1 LIRENTARSA
11 AQKCF
16 TKLNEP
22 RISMLA
28 RLVLRGAG
36 CFAPPRRRY
45 HRRMAL
51 QLFGIPVSRGMA
63 IGRAV
68 ILASARLDVAHY
80 FVDPG
85 TEEAEIERLRAARRA
100 VRAELDTLKADL
112 PPDAP
117 AEMAAF
123 IDVHKMLLDD
133 RQMALDTITW
143 IRQRRYNAEWALTAQ
158 LDVISRNFE
167 EMDDTYL
174 RERIADVEQV
184 VERVLRAL
192 RGSAGLAR
200 SASGNG
206 DLVLIAHDIA
216 PADMLQFKT
225 GVFRGFVTDVGGK
238 TSHTAIVARSLDI
251 PAVVGA
257 RSAGSLIRQDD
268 LVIIDGDSGLLIVDP
283 SPVILEDY
291 RLRQQESQLA
301 RERLKRLKFTP
312 ARTLNAEPVELLANI
327 EQPEDCAPALEAGAM
342 GVGLFR
348 TEFLFMNRG
357 DNLPGEDE
365 QYAAYSRVMQAMQGK
380 PVTIRTIDIGS
391 DKPLD
396 AEDYRDGEFTHLNPA
411 LGLRA
416 IRYSLSDPA
425 MFRMQLRALLRA
437 AALGPLKVLIPM
449 VAHASEIRQTLA
461 ELNKARAELDAK
473 GVSYG
478 PVELGAMIEVPG
490 AALALP
496 LFLRH
501 FDFLSVGTNDLVQY
515 TLAIDRADESV
526 SNLYDPL
533 HPAVLNL
540 LAQIITQTRAAAAWK
555 GRPVEVSVCGEMA
568 GDPSMTRLLLGMGLR
583 SFSMHPSQILAVKQE
598 VLRADPDK
606 LAPLVQTVLSSFEP
620 EELKAALAAL
630 G

>member
-1 LIRENTARSA
+1 
-11 AQKCF
+11 
-16 TKLNEP
+16 
-22 RISMLA
+22 
-28 RLVLRGAG
+28 
-36 CFAPPRRRY
+36 
-45 HRRMAL
+45 MAL

-80 FVDPG
+80 FIAPG
-85 TEEAEIERLRAARRA
+85 TEEVEIDRLRAARRA
-100 VRAELDTLKADL
+100 VRAELDALKAEL

-123 IDVHKMLLDD
+123 IDLHKMLLDD
-133 RQMALDTITW
+133 RQMAHDTIAW

-167 EMDDTYL
+167 EMDDPYL

-184 VERVLRAL
+184 VERLLRAL
-192 RGSAGLAR
+192 RGSAALAQ

-225 GVFRGFVTDVGGK
+225 GVFKGFVTDVGGK

-257 RSAGSLIRQDD
+257 RLASSLIRQDD

-283 SPVILEDY
+283 SPVILDDY
-291 RLRQQESQLA
+291 RLRQQETQLA

-312 ARTLNAEPVELLANI
+312 ARTLDGELVELLANI
-327 EQPEDCAPALEAGAM
+327 EQPEDCAAALDAGAA
-342 GVGLFR
+342 GIGLFR

-357 DNLPGEDE
+357 GDLPDEDE
-365 QYAAYSRVMQAMQGK
+365 QFDAYHRVMQAMQGR
-380 PVTIRTIDIGS
+380 PVTIRTIDIGA

-396 AEDYRDGEFTHLNPA
+396 AQTYRDGDFTHVNPA

-425 MFRMQLRALLRA
+425 MFRIQLRALLRA
-437 AALGPLKVLIPM
+437 ARYGPLKVLIPM
-449 VAHASEIRQTLA
+449 VAHAAEIRQLYA
-461 ELNKARAELDAK
+461 EIDKSRAELDAA
-473 GVSYG
+473 GVPYG
-478 PVELGAMIEVPG
+478 PIEVGAMIEVPG

-533 HPAVLNL
+533 HPAVLQL
-540 LAQIITQTRAAAAWK
+540 LAQIIGQTRAAAGWK
-555 GRPVEVSVCGEMA
+555 GRAVSISVCGEMA
-568 GDPSMTRLLLGMGLR
+568 GDPSLTRLLLGMGLR
-583 SFSMHPSQILAVKQE
+583 SFSMHPAQILAVKQE
-598 VLRADPDK
+598 VLRADTAK
-606 LAPLVQTVLSSFEP
+606 LEPLVQAVLQAYEP
-620 EELKAALAAL
+620 EELQSALAAL

>member
-1 LIRENTARSA
+1 
-11 AQKCF
+11 
-16 TKLNEP
+16 
-22 RISMLA
+22 
-28 RLVLRGAG
+28 
-36 CFAPPRRRY
+36 
-45 HRRMAL
+45 MAL

-80 FVDPG
+80 FIDPG

-100 VRAELDTLKADL
+100 VRAELDTLKAEL

-117 AEMAAF
+117 AELAAF

-133 RQMALDTITW
+133 KQMAQDTIAW

-167 EMDDTYL
+167 EMDDEYL

-184 VERVLRAL
+184 VERLLRAL
-192 RGSAGLAR
+192 RGSAALAR

-225 GVFRGFVTDVGGK
+225 GVFKGFVTDVGGK

-257 RSAGSLIRQDD
+257 RIAGSLIRQDD

-312 ARTLNAEPVELLANI
+312 ARTLDGEAVELLANI
-327 EQPEDCAPALEAGAM
+327 EQPEDCVAALDAGAV

-357 DNLPGEDE
+357 GHLPDEDE
-365 QYAAYSRVMQAMQGK
+365 QYEAYRRVMLAMQGK

-396 AEDYRDGEFTHLNPA
+396 AEVHRDGDFTHLNPA

-425 MFRMQLRALLRA
+425 MFRIQLRALLRA

-449 VAHASEIRQTLA
+449 VAHAREIRQIYA
-461 ELNKARAELDAK
+461 ELDKARAELGAA
-473 GVSYG
+473 GRTFG
-478 PVELGAMIEVPG
+478 PVEVGAMIEVPG

-526 SNLYDPL
+526 SDLYDPL

-555 GRPVEVSVCGEMA
+555 GRAVDISVCGEMA
-568 GDPSMTRLLLGMGLR
+568 GDPSLTRLLLGMGLR
-583 SFSMHPSQILAVKQE
+583 SFSMHPTQILAVKQE
-598 VLRADPDK
+598 VLRADTEK
-606 LAPLVQTVLSSFEP
+606 LAPLVQAVLRAYEP
-620 EELKAALAAL
+620 EELQAALAAL